1 MITTSEFNAS
11 DGLRLIP
18 FHDIPTHDCLL
29 QPNTHMLVPTLHMTD
44 STNVTHTRTYADI
57 FLQLNIGSYVPTQ
70 QIHTRTLRLLHVET
84 TEHRHILKTKHK
96 PVCTNPTN
104 THTYQSE
111 HRHIHTTKHRLICT
125 NKTETHVY
133 QQNLYALR
141 TDCFGHTWRSP
152 DHSAEG

>member
-1 MITTSEFNAS
+1 MY
-11 DGLRLIP
+11 
-18 FHDIPTHDCLL
+18 
-29 QPNTHMLVPTLHMTD
+29 QPNRYTHVPTNILSQNT
-44 STNVTHTRTYADI
+44 DI
-57 FLQLNIGSYVPTQ
+57 FLQLNIDSYVPTQ
-70 QIHTRTLRLLHVET
+70 KIHIRTLRCLHVET

-96 PVCTNPTN
+96 LVCTNPTN

-125 NKTETHVY
+125 NQTETHMY

-152 DHSAEG
+152 DHIIFGDEVDGCDASQERVSAHGSVPQRASRAKRG